1 MKNSFLKGA
10 LWLTICALIGKVI
23 GAFYR
28 IPFSMIAGAEGV
40 GLYQLVYPLYALML
54 TFSTSGLPS
63 SISKLLSNSYA
74 KNDYY
79 LAKKYF
85 KTSMTIIVILSAV
98 SSVIIACFSMVIAKM
113 QGNIDATYCYLAIS
127 PAVFFAGLVAGFRGY
142 FQAKENMV
150 PSAISSLIEQALKV
164 AVGLVLAYLLR
175 HLGVVWSTMGV
186 LFGVTASEVVSFV
199 YMYVLYM
206 RDNTFKNLETSNIN
220 YSKKKIVSSVL
231 AVSIPIAIGGLIMPI
246 TMMIDSVLIVR
257 ILSRTFSVG
266 YSTNLFG
273 LQSGVV
279 GSLCNLPVV
288 ASIAVQTAILPKLTR
303 EQTSDKQATSS
314 TISSAF
320 MFVLIVA
327 LPVAVCYYIYSHQII
342 YFLYGKTFTLEQID
356 ICARLIRYGAFNII
370 ALSLAQASAG
380 VLQGLGKI
388 KTPVITLAISA
399 IIKIISVIILV
410 PMSNINIY
418 GAEISDIICYGFA
431 AMLNIVIIVKNVKFS
446 FYKNMVKIL
455 LTSFFV
461 GVIAVFSNFV
471 LRKLVSANFSFLIS
485 GGIVA
490 IIYSLILIG
499 VIKDIKQEYNGKI
512 VVNKS

>member
-1 MKNSFLKGA
+1 MRNSFLKGA

-63 SISKLLSNSYA
+63 SISKLLSSSYA
-74 KNDYY
+74 ENNYS

-85 KTSMTIIVILSAV
+85 KISISIIIILSLS
-98 SSVIIACFSMVIAKM
+98 SSVLIASLSMVIARL

-127 PAVFFAGLVAGFRGY
+127 PAVFFAGIVAGFRGY

-150 PSAISSLIEQALKV
+150 PSAISNLIEQTLKV
-164 AVGLVLAYLLR
+164 AVGLLLAYMLR
-175 HLGVVWSTMGV
+175 PYGVVWSTMGV
-186 LFGVTASEVVSFV
+186 LFGVTASELVSFI
-199 YMYVLYM
+199 YMYILYK
-206 RDNTFKNLETSNIN
+206 RDKTFKGLVEPSNFTTKKAI
-220 YSKKKIVSSVL
+220 SKVL
-231 AVSIPIAIGGLIMPI
+231 SVSIPIALGGLIMPI
-246 TMMIDSVLIVR
+246 TMMIDSVLVVR
-257 ILSRTFSVG
+257 ILSKTYSVS

-303 EQTSDKQATSS
+303 EQTRNKQAISS

-320 MFVLIVA
+320 MFVLMVA
-327 LPVAVCYYIYSHQII
+327 LPIAVCYFIYSNQII
-342 YFLYGKTFTLEQID
+342 YFLYGRTFTQEQIN
-356 ICARLIRYGAFNII
+356 ICAKLIRYGSINIV

-399 IIKIISVIILV
+399 AVKLVSVILFV
-410 PMSNINIY
+410 PLANINIY
-418 GAEISDIICYGFA
+418 GAEISDIICYGLA
-431 AMLNIVIIVKNVKFS
+431 AAINIIIIAKNVKFY
-446 FYKNMVKIL
+446 FYKNLIKIL
-455 LTSFFV
+455 LTSIFI
-461 GVIAVFSNFV
+461 GVVALFSNYI
-471 LRKLVSANFSFLIS
+471 LKKMVSSILAFLIS
-485 GGIVA
+485 GSLVA
-490 IIYSLILIG
+490 SIYLLILIG
-499 VIKDIKQEYNGKI
+499 TIKGVKRNNSDKI
-512 VVNKS
+512 LINKH